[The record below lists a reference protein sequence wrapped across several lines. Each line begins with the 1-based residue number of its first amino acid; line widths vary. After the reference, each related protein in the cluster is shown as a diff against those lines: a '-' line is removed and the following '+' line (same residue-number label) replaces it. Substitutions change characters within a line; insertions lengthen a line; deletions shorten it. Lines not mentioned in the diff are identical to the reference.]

1 MLERKAYEQLV
12 FWKTHKGK
20 QALLVTGARQIGKT
34 YLIREFG
41 ARNYENVVEIN
52 LLENVDAR
60 EAFETARNTADLFM
74 RISLVADAELV
85 AGKTLIFIDEV
96 QECKEMV
103 TAIKFLVERTDYDY
117 VLSGSLLG
125 VELADIRSVPV
136 GYLDTV
142 EMYPL
147 DFEEFCWANK
157 IPMSLFANELAKAFE
172 QFTEVDPFVHERLL
186 SLFHQYLI
194 VGGMPAAVQ
203 EFVEE
208 PNMQVVR
215 SIQDN
220 IVRQYKRDI
229 SKYNKTD
236 PLGVRE
242 VYDLIPSELNA
253 KNKRF
258 VLKSLNENA
267 RFNAYAH
274 DFVWLAEA
282 NVALPTYCVEE
293 PVYPLLLSKQ
303 SRLFKLF
310 LSDVGLLTSRF
321 MKDISLDI
329 LAKDPQVNYGSIYE
343 NVVAQEL
350 KAGGFELFYFNS
362 KKYGELDFV
371 VETRG
376 GQILPIEVKSGKTY
390 KRHRALTSILDVP
403 NYYLNRGYVLCEAN
417 VSVEKN
423 IVYLPI
429 YLAGLFRTMR

>member
-1 MLERKAYEQLV
+1 MLERKAYEQLD
-12 FWKTHKGK
+12 FWKNHKGK

-41 ARNYENVVEIN
+41 ARNYENFVEIN

-60 EAFETARNTADLFM
+60 EAFETARNTTDLFM

-103 TAIKFLVERTDYDY
+103 TAIKFLVERTEYDY

-157 IPMSLFANELAKAFE
+157 IPKSLFANELTKAFE
-172 QFTEVDPFVHERLL
+172 QFAEVDPFVHERLL

-229 SKYNKTD
+229 SKYNKSD

-321 MKDISLDI
+321 MKDVSLDI
-329 LAKDPQVNYGSIYE
+329 LTKDPQVNYGSIYE

-390 KRHRALTSILDVP
+390 KRHRALTSILDVS
-403 NYYLNRGYVLCEAN
+403 NYHLDKGYVLCEAN
-417 VSVEKN
+417 VSVEDN
-423 IVYLPI
+423 VVYLPI
-429 YLAGLFRTMR
+429 YLAGFFGKMR

>member
-12 FWKTHKGK
+12 FWKNHKGK

-60 EAFETARNTADLFM
+60 EAFETARNTTDLFM

-103 TAIKFLVERTDYDY
+103 TAIKFLVERTEYDY

-157 IPMSLFANELAKAFE
+157 IPKSLFANELTKAFE
-172 QFTEVDPFVHERLL
+172 QFVEVDPFVHERLL

-267 RFNAYAH
+267 RFNSYAN

-321 MKDISLDI
+321 MKDVSLDI
-329 LAKDPQVNYGSIYE
+329 LTKDPQVNYGSIYE

-390 KRHRALTSILDVP
+390 KRHRALTSILDVS
-403 NYYLNRGYVLCEAN
+403 NYHLNRGYVLCEAN
-417 VSVEKN
+417 VSVEGN

-429 YLAGLFRTMR
+429 YLTGLFRKMR